1 MLMAR
6 CASPPFFFET
16 KEKTKKKK
24 ADLLWGV
31 AGLSRFSE
39 KILPGFLV
47 HSGQRQ
53 LAVRCIEDYKNG
65 DGNEGGDFF

>member
-39 KILPGFLV
+39 KILPGFI
-47 HSGQRQ
+47 S
-53 LAVRCIEDYKNG
+53 D
-65 DGNEGGDFF
+65 